1 MPLRFFSFLPFIPRL
16 GMALPFLFCLLTLS
30 NVTLAGKAEA
40 AVWVSNPPCTNAMQG
55 YDCGMGFTGQYN
67 GYDMT
72 AWGCWIWTP
81 WTGWVCPA
89 YMATCCTE
97 QGAEEIIADIF
108 EDYRANFIM
117 GQFYKLMEDE
127 GFIPMTTA
135 FTNAWGWDAA
145 VKGSF
150 FDGVNMMSATRD
162 VQIQTSRTVQDYA
175 PSEQICR
182 FGTLSRS
189 LAASD
194 QRVATNQLIL
204 SEAAMGRNLGTVFS
218 VGSSGRG
225 EDNFN
230 RLSAVAVAFCD
241 RADNRDGLN
250 QLCAVIEDF
259 KFNGDIDFTRTIDNK
274 PTINADFTDTSLTHD
289 EAKVI
294 SLGHHLY
301 GHLQP
306 GRRIS
311 RNELEE
317 GDRYAQYY
325 QEFRSIAARR
335 AAAQNSYAAI
345 AALRASGSGASN
357 DHITELMKQLG
368 ISEDN
373 VKSFTRN
380 NANASYDAQMEIL
393 TKKIYEDPDYYHGL
407 MNGKANIKRIGT
419 AMSAIEL
426 MQDRD
431 IYKSMTRSEMLLAIL
446 IDMEAR
452 KINNNISSPR
462 IGGK

>member
-1 MPLRFFSFLPFIPRL
+1 MHTVALTFIRHLSLLAIMAMPLFVL
-16 GMALPFLFCLLTLS
+16 GNSAMVS
-30 NVTLAGKAEA
+30 KAEA
-40 AVWVSNPPCTNAMQG
+40 AVWVSDPPCLDAMQG
-55 YDCGMGFTGQYN
+55 YDCGQGFTGQYDS
-67 GYDMT
+67 YDMT
-72 AWGCWIWTP
+72 AWGCWIFTP

-89 YMATCCTE
+89 WMATCCRE

-135 FTNAWGWDAA
+135 FTNTWGWDAA

-150 FDGVNMMSATRD
+150 FDGANLMNATRD
-162 VQIQTSRTVQDYA
+162 IQIQSSRTVQDYA
-175 PSEQICR
+175 PAEEICR
-182 FGTLSRS
+182 FGTLSRT

-194 QRVATNQLIL
+194 YRATTNQLIL
-204 SEAAMGRNLGTVFS
+204 GEAALGRSLGSIYS

-225 EDNFN
+225 EDNYN
-230 RLSAVAVAFCD
+230 RLAEVASTFCD

-250 QLCAVIEDF
+250 ALCAVVEDF
-259 KFNGDIDFTRTIDNK
+259 KFNGDMDFTRTLDDK
-274 PTINADFTDTSLTHD
+274 PTINADFTNTNLTID
-289 EAKVI
+289 EAKI
-294 SLGHHLY
+294 IALSHNLY
-301 GHLQP
+301 GHIQP

-311 RNELEE
+311 KNEMEE
-317 GDRYAQYY
+317 NDRDAQNY

-335 AAAQNSYAAI
+335 AAAQNTFAAI
-345 AALRASGSGASN
+345 AALKSSGSGGAN
-357 DHITELMKQLG
+357 VNVTELMKQLG
-368 ISEDN
+368 LKDTD
-373 VKSFTRN
+373 VGFFTN
-380 NANASYDAQMEIL
+380 NQTGTSYYAQMEIL
-393 TKKIYEDPDYYHGL
+393 TKKIYEDPDYYDGL
-407 MNGKANIKRIGT
+407 MNGKANLKRIGT
-419 AMSAIEL
+419 AMSAVEL

-462 IGGK
+462 IGGE